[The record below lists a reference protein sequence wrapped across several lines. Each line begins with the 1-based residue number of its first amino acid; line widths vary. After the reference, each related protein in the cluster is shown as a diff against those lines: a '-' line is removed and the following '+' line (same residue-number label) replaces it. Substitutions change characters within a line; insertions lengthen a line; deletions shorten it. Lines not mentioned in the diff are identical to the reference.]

1 MQAANKQTA
10 ETKDARD
17 KEVSALMTTVH
28 NLSEAQARSPEVETD
43 AEAEENPAKE
53 WLRMVGGQLSETSH
67 MKAIAHK
74 YFSSPK
80 EKMVKFRFWRQYDEL
95 SDPSQRYVTKHV
107 SSSTK
112 VRELV
117 VYAQQGMQQPDVAVG
132 LYRSNYEGEPCTQ
145 EEEWE
150 WLYEGG
156 AMTSLINPKNGQL
169 LRGDLTIGEQ
179 LLSDEDKL
187 VFKPISPETFKQYG
201 Y

>member
-17 KEVSALMTTVH
+17 NEVSALMTTVH

-53 WLRMVGGQLSETSH
+53 WLRMVGGPLSETSY
-67 MKAIAHK
+67 MKAMAHK
-74 YFSSPK
+74 YFSSPE
-80 EKMVKFRFWRQYDEL
+80 EKMVTFRYWREYDDL
-95 SDPSQRYVTKHV
+95 CDPIQRYVTKRV

-117 VYAQQGMQQPDVAVG
+117 VFAQQGMQQICALG
-132 LYRSNYEGEPCTQ
+132 LYRSNYRGEPRTSK
-145 EEEWE
+145 EEWE

-156 AMTSLINPKNGQL
+156 AMTSPINPKNGQL

-179 LLSDEDKL
+179 SDEDKL

>member
-1 MQAANKQTA
+1 MQAANEQTA
-10 ETKDARD
+10 ETEDAQD
-17 KEVSALMTTVH
+17 KEVSALMMTVH
-28 NLSEAQARSPEVETD
+28 NLSEAQASSLEVETD
-43 AEAEENPAKE
+43 AEAEEEPEKE
-53 WLRMVGGQLSETSH
+53 WLRMVGGPLSETSY
-67 MKAIAHK
+67 MKEMAHK

-80 EKMVKFRFWRQYDEL
+80 EKMVKFRFWRKYDEL
-95 SDPSQRYVTKHV
+95 GDPSQRYVTKRV

-117 VYAQQGMQQPDVAVG
+117 VFAQQGMQQPGVAAG

-156 AMTSLINPKNGQL
+156 AMTSPINPKNGQL
-169 LRGDLTIGEQ
+169 LRGNLTISEQ
-179 LLSDEDKL
+179 LQSDTDKI
-187 VFKPISPETFKQYG
+187 VMKPISPETFKQYG